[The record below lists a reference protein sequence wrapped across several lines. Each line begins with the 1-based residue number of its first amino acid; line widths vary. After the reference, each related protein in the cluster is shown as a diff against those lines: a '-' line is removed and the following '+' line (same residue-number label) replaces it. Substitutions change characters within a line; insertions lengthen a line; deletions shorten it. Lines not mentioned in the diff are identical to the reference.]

1 MLSLVVS
8 VSLCLLSRFIGKMS
22 CRGADLAWQGKR
34 NGKKGKEE
42 AFVNLKEMGIELSLG

>member
-34 NGKKGKEE
+34 NGKKERKK
-42 AFVNLKEMGIELSLG
+42 FVNLKEMDIELSLG